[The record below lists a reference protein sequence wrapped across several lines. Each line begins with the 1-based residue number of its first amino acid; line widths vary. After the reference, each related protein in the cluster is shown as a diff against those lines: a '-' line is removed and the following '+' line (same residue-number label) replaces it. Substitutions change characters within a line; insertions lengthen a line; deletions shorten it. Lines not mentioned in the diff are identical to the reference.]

1 MADLAD
7 TPAGENAWR
16 LTVQISDRAAPAPT
30 CAPSC
35 SVLADPC
42 TRLHELI
49 QMIEHNGPIPMAAR
63 HLHLVMSAQAAVSE
77 CITDPPSTEDAVI
90 DDDESSPGTSD
101 PAQSHLVAD
110 LARSISVAALT
121 SDEVDELRQFASRV
135 HYRLALLR
143 GVFPEPPALQ
153 SSSWLTTRAY
163 IASRLEH
170 LSLDLSASVP
180 VALSSSSSRTPP

>member
-1 MADLAD
+1 
-7 TPAGENAWR
+7 
-16 LTVQISDRAAPAPT
+16 
-30 CAPSC
+30 
-35 SVLADPC
+35 
-42 TRLHELI
+42 
-49 QMIEHNGPIPMAAR
+49 MAAR
-63 HLHLVMSAQAAVSE
+63 HLHIAVSAQAAVSE
-77 CITDPPSTEDAVI
+77 CLTDPPSTEDDFV
-90 DDDESSPGTSD
+90 DEDASSPGTSD
-101 PAQSHLVAD
+101 LARSHLVAD

-121 SDEVDELRQFASRV
+121 SDEVDELQRFASRV

-180 VALSSSSSRTPP
+180 VALPSSSSMMPP